1 MSEALSVVVALSGVS
16 TCVRRTGSADV
27 PCTYCLSD
35 TRVAVPG
42 VALTEKTIPF
52 AEAFTKRFGG
62 APSYAGYMAYDATH
76 YAAEA
81 IKRAGSTEADKL
93 VEALEKTDYTGTV
106 GRITFYGKDEPF
118 THSIQYGQGL
128 MTSVLGQWQ
137 SGKQVA
143 IWPAATANGTMILPP
158 AVKPAVQ

>member
-1 MSEALSVVVALSGVS
+1 MTGVSGQAASSTFWANTNGGTQGVLFDSVALP
-16 TCVRRTGSADV
+16 D
-27 PCTYCLSD
+27 
-35 TRVAVPG
+35 

-52 AEAFTKRFGG
+52 TQTFTKRFGG
-62 APSYAGYMAYDATH
+62 APSYAGYMAYDAT
-76 YAAEA
+76 YYTAEA

-143 IWPAATANGTMILPP
+143 IWPANVATGKVVLPP